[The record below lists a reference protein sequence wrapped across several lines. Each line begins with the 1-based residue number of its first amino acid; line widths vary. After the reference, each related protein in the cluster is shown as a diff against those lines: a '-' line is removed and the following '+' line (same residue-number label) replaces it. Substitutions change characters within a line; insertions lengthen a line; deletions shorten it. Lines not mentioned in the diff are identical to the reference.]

1 MGKKKTT
8 GVQHISYRQTSFRKN
23 LLKLEYVLVPLLFVF
38 NILYLVISKVSG
50 DNVFIG
56 EDYILR
62 LVTVMVVELL
72 CVIVYKFINSSEK
85 AGDETKN
92 RACCLSMYGIL
103 AGFEVLHYSC
113 SPLWIA
119 PAIAMIFSTFLVD
132 RITTILMFFGALA
145 SEAVSVFM
153 CFSDGMLLSGLQ
165 INEAIAAACFIILLF
180 AMSMLLFKFNEIQS
194 DDMIKYY
201 DGEQELKEKLE
212 KEYLTG
218 LYSRLA
224 IFEKL
229 KVAMHEAY
237 FSKSEIAVA
246 MLDIDYFKKIND
258 TYGHDKGD
266 EVLRRLSSVISQYM
280 DDDCYAG
287 RYGGEEFLVVITNNS
302 KRECDRILN
311 GMLNNFRNQRY
322 DFLPEGDIIT
332 FSAGYSMLHDYDM
345 SPERFVK
352 CADKALYYSKEH
364 GRNCITCF
372 DNMK

>member
-1 MGKKKTT
+1 MGKNKTT
-8 GVQHISYRQTSFRKN
+8 GVQHISYRQMSFRKN
-23 LLKLEYVLVPLLFVF
+23 LLKLEYVLVSLFFVF

-50 DNVFIG
+50 DNTFTG

-62 LVTVMVVELL
+62 VVVIMIIEIF
-72 CVIVYKFINSSEK
+72 CVIIYRYINLSEK

-92 RACCLSMYGIL
+92 RVCCLSMYGIL
-103 AGFEVLHYSC
+103 AAFEVLHYGC

-119 PAIAMIFSTFLVD
+119 PAVAMIFSTFLVD
-132 RITTILMFFGALA
+132 RITTILMLFGALA
-145 SEAVSVFM
+145 SEALSVFM
-153 CFSDGMLLSGLQ
+153 CFSDDMSLSGLR

-332 FSAGYSMLHDYDM
+332 FSVGYCMLHDYDIT
-345 SPERFVK
+345 PERFIK

-372 DNMK
+372 DNLK